1 VLNGPGTL
9 DPDYMGE
16 AGVILHN
23 TSNKPFE
30 IKKDMRIAQL
40 IFSKVELPVLLEVD
54 SISKKTRRGEGGFGS
69 TGVYDIE
76 IGTTEYDREVKK
88 QDIFFMRMAVAASYR
103 SNCVRGC
110 KKENGKYCRD
120 EKGFLINQ
128 KRKFGCVIVKND
140 TVVSYGYNAQARG
153 QPLCEE
159 VGCLRDEKN
168 IPSGTQIEVCRAVH
182 AEQMAFNK
190 MLIAGV
196 GSSTKGVIVYVTAEP
211 CDICAKMLADSGIE
225 TLVVLKDV
233 YPQNGIN
240 IIKTAGI
247 NIRFVEEGNIKW

>member
-1 VLNGPGTL
+1 MESIKIKLLPGAKKPKRATDDAIGYDVFAYQVNKERKGYPLPYILNPRQRVLIGVGFFIKVPEKTDCQVRPRSGLSIKYGIQVLNGPGTL

-88 QDIFFMRMAVAASYR
+88 QDIFFEEMVWSPKVANLIRGSYSCRIARRRRREVLCCGANAHNRYEMPVLRRGGGRHSYR
-103 SNCVRGC
+103 S
-110 KKENGKYCRD
+110 
-120 EKGFLINQ
+120 
-128 KRKFGCVIVKND
+128 
-140 TVVSYGYNAQARG
+140 VVA
-153 QPLCEE
+153 L
-159 VGCLRDEKN
+159 
-168 IPSGTQIEVCRAVH
+168 
-182 AEQMAFNK
+182 
-190 MLIAGV
+190 AG
-196 GSSTKGVIVYVTAEP
+196 A
-211 CDICAKMLADSGIE
+211 
-225 TLVVLKDV
+225 
-233 YPQNGIN
+233 
-240 IIKTAGI
+240 
-247 NIRFVEEGNIKW
+247 